1 MDATMRLLSV
11 ILTLALIAGPADLVA
26 QQATTEL
33 LREAQTLRCVFE
45 MGQRLE
51 WLDGTPVVRPA
62 APPDAPIVVDRIDRE
77 TGRARLIV
85 VSWKGEPLLEDV
97 AVAVLDTGPLPRLDG
112 RSTYGLTFLEVTQAG
127 AVSMITVWSPADPQ
141 SLPAEAR
148 SYPAAWSWHGA
159 LEVPTPEQNPGW
171 CRVEG

>member
-1 MDATMRLLSV
+1 MRLSV
-11 ILTLALIAGPADLVA
+11 LILALVLVASFADLQA
-26 QQATTEL
+26 QHAATEVL
-33 LREAQTLRCVFE
+33 KGAQTLRCIFE
-45 MGQRLE
+45 TGQRLE
-51 WLDGTPVVRPA
+51 WLDGNPVIRPA

-77 TGRARLIV
+77 AGRARFV
-85 VSWKGEPLLEDV
+85 VVNWQGESHLQDV
-97 AVAVLDTGPLPRLDG
+97 AVTVFETGPLPRLDG

-127 AVSMITVWSPADPQ
+127 AVSMITVWSPADPL
-141 SLPAEAR
+141 SLPGEPG